1 MKSKIYGFIVFLIL
15 IFIGYILKRKNIWR
29 LNRRVDF
36 TIEYSNN
43 FVELLNHVSEENYFD
58 NEKYM
63 WLTEKVDT
71 MQRELGKI
79 GIIGHYFDPLKGL
92 KIENYELL
100 INFLPEIRNYMRELN
115 NSIMMER
122 FDKSANLCVDMFL
135 RHKGKLEE
143 QIKKENTMIF
153 NPFSCLAEAVKNI
166 ISLPFNILYWFGIIP
181 EKALYR
187 IESSSLLKVVNA
199 IIILIGFVS
208 SIFTIILGWEEFL
221 NIFQ

>member
-1 MKSKIYGFIVFLIL
+1 MKSKIYGFVVFFIL
-15 IFIGYILKRKNIWR
+15 ISIGYILKRKNIWR
-29 LNRRVDF
+29 LNRSVNF
-36 TIEYSNN
+36 TIEYNNN
-43 FVELLNHVSEENYFD
+43 FVELLKYIYEKNYFD

-63 WLTEKVDT
+63 WLTEKVDM

-100 INFLPEIRNYMRELN
+100 INFLPETRSYMRELN
-115 NSIMMER
+115 SSIMMER

-143 QIKKENTMIF
+143 QINKENMMLF
-153 NPFSCLAEAVKNI
+153 NPFSCLAEAVRYVI
-166 ISLPFNILYWFGIIP
+166 ALPFNILYWFGIIP
-181 EKALYR
+181 EKVLYR

-208 SIFTIILGWEEFL
+208 SIFTILLGWKEFL
-221 NIFQ
+221 NILQ